1 MNATAINV
9 FFYGLFMDESLL
21 ASRNIYP
28 MESKVGYVDGFSLHI
43 GRRATLIPRV
53 NSRAYGV
60 LMKITSEDA
69 AALYSEPS
77 VADYVAEPVIVKLSG
92 DVSASAVCYNLPPGG
107 RTSTDPEYAEALLA
121 LASKLGLPDSH
132 LEHIRSAGAVS

>member
-1 MNATAINV
+1 MNTNAIRV

-21 ASRNIYP
+21 ASKDVRP
-28 MESKVGYVDGFSLHI
+28 TESTIGYVDGFGLHI
-43 GRRATLIPRV
+43 GKRATLIPEA

-77 VADYVAEPVIVKLSG
+77 VADYVAEPVVVKLPG
-92 DVSASAVCYNLPPGG
+92 NIQVSAVCYNLPAARLTG
-107 RTSTDPEYAEALLA
+107 TNPEYAAALLT
-121 LASKLGLPDSH
+121 LATKLGLPDSY
-132 LEHIRSAGAVS
+132 LGHIRNAVAAS